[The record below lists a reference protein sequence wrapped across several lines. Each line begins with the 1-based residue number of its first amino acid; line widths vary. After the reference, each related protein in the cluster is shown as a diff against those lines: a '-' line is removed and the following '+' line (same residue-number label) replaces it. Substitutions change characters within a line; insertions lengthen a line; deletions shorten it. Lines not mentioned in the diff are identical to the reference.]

1 MRCQCVQGQR
11 CTQPLFTYVGLI
23 YGSGRFTLCPFVT
36 CSVSDSSGF
45 VSLLSLSSWLIP
57 TGTQTLW
64 SLLPKRH
71 CLWPFQCKRNPCPP
85 YTQTIFTQNW
95 IGLDLTGAAERTLNF
110 SFSFFF
116 KFWKSFGRPL
126 CISKL
131 SNFRLKSCFGSET
144 KGLEYAALKG
154 AVILIVSTHKQYLI
168 WDLR

>member
-1 MRCQCVQGQR
+1 MPLTSYALPLFLWMTKRMRFNLDYLIRLKGLWWHALSVHCQCVQGQR

-36 CSVSDSSGF
+36 CSVSDASGF
-45 VSLLSLSSWLIP
+45 VSLSSWLMH

-71 CLWPFQCKRNPCPP
+71 CLWPFQCKRNPYPS

-95 IGLDLTGAAERTLNF
+95 IGLDLTGPAECTLNF

-116 KFWKSFGRPL
+116 QVL
-126 CISKL
+126 E
-131 SNFRLKSCFGSET
+131 RL
-144 KGLEYAALKG
+144 
-154 AVILIVSTHKQYLI
+154 
-168 WDLR
+168 W